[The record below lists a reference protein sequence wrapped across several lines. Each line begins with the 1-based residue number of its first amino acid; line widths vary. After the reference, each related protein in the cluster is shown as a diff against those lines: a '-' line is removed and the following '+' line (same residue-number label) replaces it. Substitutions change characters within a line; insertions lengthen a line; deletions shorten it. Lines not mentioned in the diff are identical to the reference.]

1 MSDYMDNNETFDWG
15 SEISEDGQQ
24 YVTLEPGDYIFTVT
38 GVERKQF
45 RGSDKIPE
53 CNQAVVKME
62 VETPK
67 GKANVFENLYLA
79 KVNEWRLSAF
89 FRCLGMK
96 KHGEKLKMDFPG
108 SIGRKGRANFGVRK
122 GNGGNDYNTLKK
134 YYDYDPAKMNGGFTE
149 VKDDDVPW

>member
-15 SEISEDGQQ
+15 SEIEEDGQQ

-45 RGSDKIPE
+45 RGSNKIPE

-108 SIGRKGRANFGVRK
+108 SIGRKGRANFDVRK
-122 GNGGNDYNTLKK
+122 GNDCNDYNTLKK

-149 VKDDDVPW
+149 VKEDDVPW

>member
-15 SEISEDGQQ
+15 SEIEVDGQEF
-24 YVTLEPGDYIFTVT
+24 VTIEPGDYIFTVT

-45 RGSDKIPE
+45 KGSDKIPP
-53 CNQAVVKME
+53 CNQVVVKME
-62 VETPK
+62 VETQK

-108 SIGRKGRANFGVRK
+108 AVGRKGYATFGTRK
-122 GNGGNDYNTLKK
+122 YNGEYYNTLVK
-134 YYDYDPAKMNGGFTE
+134 YYDYDPAKINGGFKE
-149 VKDDDVPW
+149 VKGDDIPW